1 MNYKLKIGLYCAAGL
16 ILLMLTYG
24 NVKDTYAKVSEY
36 YLLKGS
42 LSDNDYAYRSVEQL
56 QIELD
61 SYNKQLGYTT
71 NIEASNQS
79 RLLNYISEYCKAH
92 KAHISLLPQN
102 HNENK
107 NGYEV
112 ETNIVQFE
120 GDYKEILQL
129 IYDIEQQQKIS
140 KVVSANFEV
149 KEDWAAKVK
158 KLYATVYFQNIKA
171 K

>member
-1 MNYKLKIGLYCAAGL
+1 MNYKLKIGLYSIAGL
-16 ILLMLTYG
+16 ILLALTYG
-24 NVKDTYAKVSEY
+24 NVKDTYAKASEY
-36 YLLKGS
+36 YGLKGS
-42 LSDNDYAYRSVEQL
+42 LSDNNYAYRSVEQL
-56 QIELD
+56 QAELD
-61 SYNKQLGYTT
+61 GYNGQLGYTT
-71 NIEASNQS
+71 NTQASNQS
-79 RLLNYISEYCKAH
+79 RLLNYISEYSKAH
-92 KAHISLLPQN
+92 KTHISLLPQN
-102 HNENK
+102 HSEDK

-120 GDYKEILQL
+120 GDYKEMLQL

-140 KVVSANFEV
+140 KVVSAHFEV